1 MEDEWIWVLGF
12 GGRKREE
19 RERELELVPAL
30 VRRRAVG
37 RERE

>member
-1 MEDEWIWVLGF
+1 MDLGPRVW
-12 GGRKREE
+12 GRQREE